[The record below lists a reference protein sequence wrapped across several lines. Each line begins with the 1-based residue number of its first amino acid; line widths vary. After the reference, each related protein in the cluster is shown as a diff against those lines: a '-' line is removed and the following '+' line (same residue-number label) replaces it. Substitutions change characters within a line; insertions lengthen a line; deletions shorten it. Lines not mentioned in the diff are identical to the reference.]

1 MNLGPKVIELKASYF
16 EKREEAN
23 GLNGLLD
30 DGKSQ
35 RYFDLLATS
44 SYLDGKMVADGELAY
59 SALDSLKTQ
68 CHCDELPRM
77 LRLGLKHR
85 WGDLSYGADYRSL
98 GKGFVSITGAKVDQ
112 ARDEGQVWGE
122 HNLGPFKF
130 RGSVGESWERPS
142 DINQLRLTKIAAA
155 ALNFNRPEW
164 GGWLASSYSL
174 MGQGADL
181 GQEITAFTNT
191 FVSSYRPLSALS
203 LGQNFSIKEERDQS
217 TGVRTE
223 TPAAALTV
231 VYTPWRDLLK
241 LSSGASYTTTLGKD
255 RSSDVRTVGATAAMD
270 WKIGKFLAGE
280 EILSFNLTYNRQ
292 LDFVSSSN
300 SHEDLAATFRYKIT
314 GF

>member
-1 MNLGPKVIELKASYF
+1 VNLGPKVIELKASYF

-112 ARDEGQVWGE
+112 ARDEGQVA
-122 HNLGPFKF
+122 
-130 RGSVGESWERPS
+130 ESA
-142 DINQLRLTKIAAA
+142 AAA
-155 ALNFNRPEW
+155 ALHRLHDALR
-164 GGWLASSYSL
+164 GL
-174 MGQGADL
+174 D
-181 GQEITAFTNT
+181 QE
-191 FVSSYRPLSALS
+191 
-203 LGQNFSIKEERDQS
+203 
-217 TGVRTE
+217 
-223 TPAAALTV
+223 PAAAAE
-231 VYTPWRDLLK
+231 PELK
-241 LSSGASYTTTLGKD
+241 
-255 RSSDVRTVGATAAMD
+255 
-270 WKIGKFLAGE
+270 
-280 EILSFNLTYNRQ
+280 
-292 LDFVSSSN
+292 
-300 SHEDLAATFRYKIT
+300 
-314 GF
+314 